1 MHGQPKIHKE
11 NYPLREI
18 VDSEGS
24 VYKDTDKH
32 ISKII
37 KHYAENNTYRIK
49 NSEDFVDRVK
59 DLHVAEDEMMV
70 SFDVVALYPSIPQ
83 EEAISLV
90 RHHLEQD
97 LELRDKTKMTPNEV
111 IELFEICVNYTYFV
125 FNKKL
130 YAQVEGLAIGAST
143 SGFAADIFM
152 ERIEKNALSSIA
164 HPPKIWCRFVDD
176 TFTIILIIIYVAL
189 LDALNSQHHRIKVT
203 SEIQTENKLSFLEVM
218 TQIQIDRS
226 LKFTIFRKKTHTD
239 QYLHFNSNHH
249 MSQKLGIPKT
259 LNRRADMLVTDDNE
273 QEKEKNY
280 VERALKRCGY
290 PKWATDKAKKKKPL
304 EEVKPKNPDDP
315 YEGPIGYAQIPYIK
329 HLSEKLGKLFKKHDV
344 RPIYIPTRN
353 IKSIVC
359 NKIKDKVPDMDKT
372 GVIYYIDCKKH
383 IRTDYTGETD
393 CATKT
398 RGYQHHLYPRK
409 VAVTS
414 EAIKEVTT
422 SEEPDRNNQTRYSL
436 RKKGPINYKKLHDG
450 TATRHFFTQGN
461 TAFSPHML
469 EEHDEG
475 DVTITVLGQ
484 EKNRWKRGVR
494 EALHIN
500 RIQPTENKK
509 IVDGEGDRFKLAN
522 IYQAEEFRNK
532 IFSNYPTIR

>member
-1 MHGQPKIHKE
+1 MDWRLLPQC
-11 NYPLREI
+11 
-18 VDSEGS
+18 VF
-24 VYKDTDKH
+24 
-32 ISKII
+32 
-37 KHYAENNTYRIK
+37 
-49 NSEDFVDRVK
+49 FVDRVK

-83 EEAISLV
+83 DEAISLI
-90 RHHLEQD
+90 RHHLEHD
-97 LELRDKTKMTPNEV
+97 LDLRDKTKMTPDEI
-111 IELFEICVNYTYFV
+111 IELFEICVNDTYFV
-125 FNKKL
+125 FNMKL

-176 TFTIILIIIYVAL
+176 TFTIILIIIYIAL
-189 LDALNSQHHRIKVT
+189 FDALNSQHHRIKVT
-203 SEIQTENKLSFLEVM
+203 SEIQSDDKLSFLEVL
-218 TQIQIDRS
+218 TRIQIDRS

-259 LNRRADMLVTDDNE
+259 LNRRADMLVTDKSE
-273 QEKEKNY
+273 QEKEKY
-280 VERALKRCGY
+280 YAERALRRCGY
-290 PKWATDKAKKKKPL
+290 PTWATDKAKKKKTEKINPQKEDDSSDGPL
-304 EEVKPKNPDDP
+304 
-315 YEGPIGYAQIPYIK
+315 GYVPIPYVK
-329 HLSEKLGKLFKKHDV
+329 HLSEKLGRLFKKHDITT
-344 RPIYIPTRN
+344 IYKASRT

-372 GVIYYIDCKKH
+372 GVIYHIDCKRH

-393 CATKT
+393 AATKT
-398 RGYQHHLYPRK
+398 RGYQHHLYPRN
-409 VAVTS
+409 VATTS
-414 EAIKEVTT
+414 EAIKKEMVH
-422 SEEPDRNNQTRYSL
+422 EPDNTQTRYSL
-436 RKKGPINYKKLHDG
+436 RNKDPVDYKKLNDG

-469 EEHDEG
+469 EDHAEG
-475 DVTITVLGQ
+475 DVTISVLGQ
-484 EKNRWKRGVR
+484 EKNRWRRGVK

-522 IYQAEEFRNK
+522 IYQADEFRNK
-532 IFSNYPTIR
+532 LFSNYRPLK

>member
-1 MHGQPKIHKE
+1 MVTSPSSCSSSIWGEKTVFPC
-11 NYPLREI
+11 
-18 VDSEGS
+18 
-24 VYKDTDKH
+24 
-32 ISKII
+32 
-37 KHYAENNTYRIK
+37 
-49 NSEDFVDRVK
+49 VK
-59 DLHVAEDEMMV
+59 KC
-70 SFDVVALYPSIPQ
+70 
-83 EEAISLV
+83 
-90 RHHLEQD
+90 R
-97 LELRDKTKMTPNEV
+97 
-111 IELFEICVNYTYFV
+111 V

-393 CATKT
+393 AATKT

-450 TATRHFFTQGN
+450 TATRHFFMQGN
-461 TAFSPHML
+461 TAFSPSYA
-469 EEHDEG
+469 G
-475 DVTITVLGQ
+475 RT
-484 EKNRWKRGVR
+484 
-494 EALHIN
+494 
-500 RIQPTENKK
+500 
-509 IVDGEGDRFKLAN
+509 
-522 IYQAEEFRNK
+522 
-532 IFSNYPTIR
+532 